1 MNRPTFRTSCI
12 RIFLVAA
19 VAAAGMLLNSA
30 AFAAPELPAALSS
43 GDLQQVMKWI
53 AQETSNQKQTYCY
66 RESYTRDL
74 GEPMKCPADKQYD
87 AGLCYKPCETD
98 YKGVGPICWQ
108 NCSPGF
114 RDDGAF
120 CFKPAPYGRG
130 GGYPWKFGDG
140 LNDDGMRSRCE
151 KDHGK
156 GNCEK
161 DGLIFYPKCKPGFHK
176 FGCCVCTPNCPPG
189 QTDIGVSCAK
199 RSYSRG
205 VGVPVSTCPS
215 NKEKDGLLCY
225 NQCRSGFHGVG
236 PVCWQNCPP
245 GMVDCGAGCA
255 ANKSACVTTTANMV
269 MPGLELAIKIT
280 KSVPGMSNLEAQFNN
295 ISQKMKQLANSKM
308 DPREI
313 AKQVTQMGTL
323 PFEVNQKTM
332 QWVNDYIGN
341 YANMTNQKVFNEL
354 PKHFSGDPLVWV
366 KQQYAKNHLALMLKS
381 DGLPSP
387 QNLLSQV
394 TSFDPLQV
402 DVVLGAF
409 AKPICKTDIPFPN
422 IRIIQQPQGSQTPV
436 VTGTPAALNLSGVW
450 NCDDG
455 GKYYVRQL
463 GNKVWWLGE
472 RTPTSPAWS
481 NVAHGDLVG
490 NQLRLEWADVPKG
503 SILQSGILLLEVT
516 GNKMTAK
523 QKTGGFG
530 GSNWSR

>member
-1 MNRPTFRTSCI
+1 
-12 RIFLVAA
+12 
-19 VAAAGMLLNSA
+19 
-30 AFAAPELPAALSS
+30 
-43 GDLQQVMKWI
+43 
-53 AQETSNQKQTYCY
+53 
-66 RESYTRDL
+66 
-74 GEPMKCPADKQYD
+74 
-87 AGLCYKPCETD
+87 
-98 YKGVGPICWQ
+98 
-108 NCSPGF
+108 
-114 RDDGAF
+114 
-120 CFKPAPYGRG
+120 
-130 GGYPWKFGDG
+130 
-140 LNDDGMRSRCE
+140 
-151 KDHGK
+151 
-156 GNCEK
+156 
-161 DGLIFYPKCKPGFHK
+161 
-176 FGCCVCTPNCPPG
+176 
-189 QTDIGVSCAK
+189 
-199 RSYSRG
+199 
-205 VGVPVSTCPS
+205 
-215 NKEKDGLLCY
+215 
-225 NQCRSGFHGVG
+225 
-236 PVCWQNCPP
+236 
-245 GMVDCGAGCA
+245 MVDCGAGCA

-280 KSVPGMSNLEAQFNN
+280 KSVPGMSNLESQFKN

-341 YANMTNQKVFNEL
+341 FANMTNQKVFNEL

-422 IRIIQQPQGSQTPV
+422 NRIIQQPHGSQTPV
-436 VTGTPAALNLSGVW
+436 VTGTPAVLNLSGVW